1 MTTEAAPVLRK
12 DPWLE
17 TARAAFETSSDW
29 YDANLRKQW
38 ERNLSNF
45 QSKHPSGSKYSTGAY
60 AHRSKV
66 FRPKT
71 KSNVRANEASAA
83 SAFFSTDDVVNVA
96 AQNDNDEGQQ
106 ASAEVMQELLNYRL
120 TKTIPWFTTLIGAYQ
135 DAQVMGMVISKQ
147 YWEYEE
153 KVTKTKIDAQH
164 EDGTTYIDPETGDP
178 IQQELEEVEVIK
190 DKPCIE
196 LIPPENIRLDPAS
209 DWTDP
214 VNSSP
219 YIIRLIPMYLGDVL
233 ERMTITDPKT
243 GAPKWKKL
251 SAEELLATSDDDRYD
266 TTRRKRTGGRQDSH
280 KKNHSINEFSTIW
293 VHENIIRKGGKDWI
307 FWTAG
312 TEHMLTTPKPI
323 KEVYLHG
330 KRPYVI
336 GHSVIEA
343 HKPFPSGVVEMTQD
357 LQSAANDIQNQRFDN
372 VQLVLN
378 KRYRIRRGAN
388 VDLNALMKNV
398 PGGAV
403 LMNDPGSDVVVDST
417 PDVTT
422 SAYAEQ
428 DRINMDFDE
437 LAGSFSASSV
447 GSNRQMN
454 ETVGGMAMLSGS
466 ASQSTEYLLRVFS
479 ETWVE
484 PVLRQLVM
492 LEQAYEDDET
502 VLSIAAEKA
511 DLYQK
516 YGVDKG
522 IDQLLQNELTVS
534 VSVGVGATNPQL
546 QLEKFMMGLNTVAS
560 IPEMM
565 ARMDIEEVT
574 KEVFGKLGYKDGS
587 RFFMTEEK
595 MAEMMAG
602 QEPAPDPAAMKI
614 EVDMQRLHLES
625 QRMQLDAQL
634 DQMRLEFD
642 ARVKAAEMQQT
653 QEIEHAKLALE
664 QDLTMAQLEQ
674 KLQVER
680 EKQALQADSV
690 VEGQMAKTVEA
701 KIRQIESERKMAVD
715 MMKETTKRREMQ
727 LKRQVGSGI

>member
-1 MTTEAAPVLRK
+1 MSTEAAPALRK

-17 TARAAFETSSDW
+17 TARSAFETSSDW

-45 QSKHPSGSKYSTGAY
+45 QSKHPPGSKYSTAAY

-83 SAFFSTDDVVNVA
+83 SAFFSTDDVVNVS
-96 AQNDNDEGQQ
+96 AQNDNDESQQ
-106 ASAEVMQELLNYRL
+106 ASAEVMQELLNHRL

-153 KVTKTKIDAQH
+153 KVTKTKVDAQH
-164 EDGTTYIDPETGDP
+164 EDGTVYMDPETGEP
-178 IQQELEEVEVIK
+178 VQQELEEVEVIK
-190 DKPCIE
+190 DKPCVE

-209 DWTDP
+209 DWTNP
-214 VNSSP
+214 VESSP

-233 ERMTITDPKT
+233 ERMNAADPKT
-243 GAPKWKKL
+243 GQPKWKKL
-251 SAEELLATSDDDRYD
+251 SAEELLATADDDRYD
-266 TTRRKRTGGRQDSH
+266 TTRRKRSGGRQESH
-280 KKNHSINEFSTIW
+280 KKNHEINEFSTIW
-293 VHENIIRKGGKDWI
+293 VHENIIRKKGKDYI
-307 FWTAG
+307 YWTAG
-312 TEHMLTTPKPI
+312 TEHMLTSPQPI
-323 KEVYLHG
+323 EKVYVHG
-330 KRPYVI
+330 RPYVI
-336 GHSVIEA
+336 GCSVVEA

-403 LMNDPGSDVVVDST
+403 LMNDPATDVAVDST

-484 PVLRQLVM
+484 PVLRQLVR
-492 LEQAYEDDET
+492 LEQAYETDENI
-502 VLSIAAEKA
+502 LAIAAEQA
-511 DLYQK
+511 DIFQK
-516 YGVDKG
+516 YGIDRVT
-522 IDQLLQNELTVS
+522 DQLLDQELTVT

-546 QLEKFMMGLNTVAS
+546 QLEKFMMGLNTIAS

-574 KEVFGKLGYKDGS
+574 KEVFGKLGYKDGA

-595 MAEMMAG
+595 MAEQMAG
-602 QEPAPDPAAMKI
+602 QEPPPDPAMLKAEI
-614 EVDMQRLHLES
+614 DMQRLQLDGQS
-625 QRMQLDAQL
+625 MQLEAQL
-634 DQMRLEFD
+634 KQMQLEYD
-642 ARVKAAEMQQT
+642 ARSKAAELMQER
-653 QEIEHAKLALE
+653 EIEQAKLALS
-664 QDLTMAQLEQ
+664 QDLTLTELET
-674 KLQVER
+674 KLQMER
-680 EKQALQADSV
+680 DKQMMQADSV
-690 VEGQMAKTVEA
+690 VEGQMAKSIDA
-701 KIRQIESERKMAVD
+701 KLRQIESERRMAVD
-715 MMKETTKRREMQ
+715 MMKESTKRQEMS
-727 LKRQVGSGI
+727 LKRQLGSGI

>member
-1 MTTEAAPVLRK
+1 MTTEAAPAARK

-45 QSKHPSGSKYSTGAY
+45 QSKHPPGSKYSTGAY

-83 SAFFSTDDVVNVA
+83 SAFFSTDDVVNVS
-96 AQNDNDEGQQ
+96 AQNDNDESQQ
-106 ASAEVMQELLNYRL
+106 ASAEVMQELLNHRL

-153 KVTKTKIDAQH
+153 KVTKSKVDAQH
-164 EDGTTYIDPETGDP
+164 EDGTTYIDPATGDP
-178 IQQELEEVEVIK
+178 VQEEVEEIEVIR
-190 DKPCIE
+190 DKPCVE
-196 LIPPENIRLDPAS
+196 LVPPENIRLDPAS

-219 YIIRLIPMYLGDVL
+219 YIVRLIPMYLGDVL
-233 ERMTITDPKT
+233 AKMSINDPKT

-266 TTRRKRTGGRQDSH
+266 TTRRKRAGGRQDSH
-280 KKNHSINEFSTIW
+280 KKNHDVNEFSTVW
-293 VHENIIRKGGKDWI
+293 VHENIIRKGGKDWV

-312 TEHMLTTPKPI
+312 VEHMLTDPKPL

-330 KRPYVI
+330 RPYVV
-336 GHSVIEA
+336 GCSVIEA

-484 PVLRQLVM
+484 PVLRQLVKI
-492 LEQAYEDDET
+492 EQAYETDST
-502 VLSIAAEKA
+502 VLAIAAEKA
-511 DLYQK
+511 DLHQK
-516 YGVDKG
+516 YG
-522 IDQLLQNELTVS
+522 IDQVTDELLNQELTVT

-546 QLEKFMMGLNTVAS
+546 QLEKFMMGLNTIAAV
-560 IPEMM
+560 PEMM
-565 ARMDIEEVT
+565 SRIDVEEVT

-595 MAEMMAG
+595 MAEMMQG
-602 QEPAPDPAAMKI
+602 QEPPPDPAMLKAEI
-614 EVDMQRLHLES
+614 DMQRLQLDG
-625 QRMQLDAQL
+625 QKLQLDAQIE
-634 DQMRLEFD
+634 QMRLEFD
-642 ARVKAAEMQQT
+642 ARAKAAEMMQER
-653 QEIEHAKLALE
+653 EIEQAKLALS
-664 QDLTMAQLEQ
+664 QDLTLTELET
-674 KLQVER
+674 KLQMER
-680 EKQALQADSV
+680 DKQVMQSDSV
-690 VEGQMAKTVEA
+690 VRGEMAKSIDA
-701 KIRQIESERKMAVD
+701 KIRQIESERRMAIE
-715 MMKETTKRREMQ
+715 MMKETTKRQEMS